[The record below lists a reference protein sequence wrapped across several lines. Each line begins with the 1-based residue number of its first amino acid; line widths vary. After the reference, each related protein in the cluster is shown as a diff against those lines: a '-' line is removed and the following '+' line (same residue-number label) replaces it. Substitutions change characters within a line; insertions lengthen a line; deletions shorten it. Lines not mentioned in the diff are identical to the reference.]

1 MSTSNIVAAL
11 HLLHLYS
18 RVQHGYFPLAQV
30 EKDEAL
36 KRAEGLQR
44 QLEELHKDHESLR
57 KTNTLALQE
66 KVCNEH
72 AADVCSV

>member
-1 MSTSNIVAAL
+1 MYL
-11 HLLHLYS
+11 HLCL

-36 KRAEGLQR
+36 KRVEGLQR
-44 QLEELHKDHESLR
+44 QLEELHWDHELFR
-57 KTNTLALQE
+57 KASTLALQE

-72 AADVCSV
+72 ETDVCSL